1 MIKLKSTTYPSERP
15 DFNKWCDM
23 FKVSSLYVDREGK
36 NNANRIMSL
45 WDGFAKT
52 KELFIKKIKT
62 EED

>member
-1 MIKLKSTTYPSERP
+1 
-15 DFNKWCDM
+15 M